1 MRLFVAL
8 PLTSAA
14 RRSLSDQLGDSG
26 HPEWRWTAAGTW
38 HVTLAFLGEVEEDR
52 LGAVAGAIAA
62 AAGRAAG
69 PVRLTV
75 EALRTVGRRMV
86 WLDLVDEPAGAV
98 AELGA
103 DLQEAVAEA
112 GLPVDP
118 KPVTPHV
125 TVARWRGGGRRAS
138 RSAEPALPSVTLE
151 WTVTEAV
158 LYRSHLGGD
167 GATHEALLAESLG

>member
-8 PLTSAA
+8 PLTPAA
-14 RRSLSDQLGDSG
+14 RRSLSDQLGDTG

-38 HVTLAFLGEVEEDR
+38 HVTLAFLGEVDEDR
-52 LGAVAGAIAA
+52 VGAVARPLAA
-62 AAGRAAG
+62 AAGRTAG
-69 PVRLTV
+69 PVGLTV

-86 WLDLVDEPAGAV
+86 WLDLGDDPPGAV

-103 DLQEAVAEA
+103 DLQEAVAAA
-112 GLPVDP
+112 GLPVNRR
-118 KPVTPHV
+118 PVTPHV
-125 TVARWRGGGRRAS
+125 TVARWRGAGQRAPS
-138 RSAEPALPSVTLE
+138 SAEPTLPSVALE

-167 GATHEALLAESLG
+167 GATHEVLLAESLG